1 MGFLSGDAYEL
12 RFVNN
17 YCLLRV
23 QLFSVDH
30 YLSCMDNKYQILVTL
45 WSLVKEIPQPTQ
57 YQCQPRQL
65 ILLSSFDWATIYA
78 HLLSLQ
84 SEELV
89 TIVQADTLQFSIT
102 QKGMDEA
109 GSFAK
114 SIPQNLLK

>member
-1 MGFLSGDAYEL
+1 
-12 RFVNN
+12 
-17 YCLLRV
+17 
-23 QLFSVDH
+23 
-30 YLSCMDNKYQILVTL
+30 MDNRYQILVTL

-65 ILLSSFDWATIYA
+65 ILLSAFDWATIYS

-84 SEELV
+84 NEGLV

-109 GSFAK
+109 VSLAGAAV
-114 SIPQNLLK
+114 QNLLK

>member
-1 MGFLSGDAYEL
+1 
-12 RFVNN
+12 
-17 YCLLRV
+17 
-23 QLFSVDH
+23 
-30 YLSCMDNKYQILVTL
+30 MDNKYQILVTL

>member
-1 MGFLSGDAYEL
+1 
-12 RFVNN
+12 
-17 YCLLRV
+17 
-23 QLFSVDH
+23 
-30 YLSCMDNKYQILVTL
+30 MDNKYQILVTL

-102 QKGMDEA
+102 QKGMQEA
-109 GSFAK
+109 EVMANKISSVLTK
-114 SIPQNLLK
+114 